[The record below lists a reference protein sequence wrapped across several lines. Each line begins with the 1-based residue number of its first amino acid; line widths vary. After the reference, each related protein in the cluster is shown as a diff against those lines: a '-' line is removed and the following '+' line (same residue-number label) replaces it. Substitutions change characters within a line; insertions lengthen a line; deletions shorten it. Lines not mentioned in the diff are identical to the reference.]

1 MMRRCGAFGLRAI
14 HGKAEFRQNGGKAF
28 AAMIEQEQS
37 QIDDS
42 AFVKALIAPV
52 QHAGRVIMDFYQTDP
67 SAETKADGSP
77 VTKADQAAEA
87 ILLAEIAALAP
98 TIQIISEENAASHKF
113 AASQEFFLVDPL
125 DGTKEFIKA
134 RGDGAF
140 TVNIGLIRNGEPVMG
155 IVFAPALDRLFFG
168 SLGNGAFEISGG
180 ICRQIHVRMPPAD
193 GPVAV
198 ASASH
203 RDAQTNQWLETR
215 GITNSIAIGSS
226 LKFCLIAAGEADLYP
241 RYGPTMEWDT
251 AAGDAVLRAAGGRVT
266 AEDGKPFFYGKAGYR
281 NQPFFAAGG
290 G

>member
-1 MMRRCGAFGLRAI
+1 MVG
-14 HGKAEFRQNGGKAF
+14 
-28 AAMIEQEQS
+28 QEQS
-37 QIDDS
+37 QIDYS
-42 AFVKALIAPV
+42 VLVEALIAPV
-52 QHAGRVIMDFYQTDP
+52 QHAGRVIMEIYQSDL

-77 VTKADQAAEA
+77 VTKADRAAEA
-87 ILLAEIAALAP
+87 ILLAEIATLAP
-98 TIQIISEENAASHKF
+98 SIQIISEENAASHSLS
-113 AASQEFFLVDPL
+113 ASKEFFLVDPL

-134 RGDGAF
+134 CGDGAF
-140 TVNIGLIRNGEPVMG
+140 TVNIGLIKNAEPVMG

-180 ICRQIHVRMPPAD
+180 ICRQICVRMPPAE

-203 RDAQTNQWLETR
+203 RDVQTNQWLEKR
-215 GITNSIAIGSS
+215 GVTNSIAIGSS

-251 AAGDAVLRAAGGRVT
+251 AAGDAVLRAAGGRVM
-266 AEDGKPFFYGKAGYR
+266 AEDGKPFPYGKAGYR
-281 NQPFFAAGG
+281 NEPFFAAGG

>member
-1 MMRRCGAFGLRAI
+1 
-14 HGKAEFRQNGGKAF
+14 
-28 AAMIEQEQS
+28 MIEQEQS

-168 SLGNGAFEISGG
+168 SLGMS
-180 ICRQIHVRMPPAD
+180 
-193 GPVAV
+193 
-198 ASASH
+198 
-203 RDAQTNQWLETR
+203 T
-215 GITNSIAIGSS
+215 
-226 LKFCLIAAGEADLYP
+226 Y
-241 RYGPTMEWDT
+241 
-251 AAGDAVLRAAGGRVT
+251 
-266 AEDGKPFFYGKAGYR
+266 
-281 NQPFFAAGG
+281 
-290 G
+290 

>member
-1 MMRRCGAFGLRAI
+1 MVG
-14 HGKAEFRQNGGKAF
+14 
-28 AAMIEQEQS
+28 QEQS
-37 QIDDS
+37 QIDYS
-42 AFVKALIAPV
+42 ALVKALIAPV
-52 QHAGRVIMDFYQTDP
+52 QHAGSVIMDIYQ
-67 SAETKADGSP
+67 SNLSVETKADGSP
-77 VTKADQAAEA
+77 VTKADHAAEA
-87 ILLAEIAALAP
+87 ILLAEIANLVP
-98 TIQIISEENAASHKF
+98 SIQIISEENATSHNLV
-113 AASQEFFLVDPL
+113 ASQEFFLVDPL

-134 RGDGAF
+134 CGDGAF
-140 TVNIGLIRNGEPVMG
+140 TVNIGLIRNTEPVMG

-180 ICRQIHVRMPPAD
+180 ICRQICVRTPSAE
-193 GPVAV
+193 GLVAV

-203 RDAQTNQWLETR
+203 RDAQTNQWLERR
-215 GITNSIAIGSS
+215 GIINSIAIGSS

-266 AEDGKPFFYGKAGYR
+266 AEDGKPFPYGKAGYR

>member
-1 MMRRCGAFGLRAI
+1 MVR
-14 HGKAEFRQNGGKAF
+14 
-28 AAMIEQEQS
+28 QEQS
-37 QIDDS
+37 QIDYS
-42 AFVKALIAPV
+42 ALVKALIVPV
-52 QHAGRVIMDFYQTDP
+52 QHAGRVIMDVYQSDL

-77 VTKADQAAEA
+77 VTKADHAAEA
-87 ILLAEIAALAP
+87 ILLAKIATLAP
-98 TIQIISEENAASHKF
+98 SIQIVSEENLASHNL

-140 TVNIGLIRNGEPVMG
+140 TVNIGLIKNAEPVMG

-180 ICRQIHVRMPPAD
+180 ICRQIRVRMPPAE

-203 RDAQTNQWLETR
+203 RDAQTNQWLEKR

-226 LKFCLIAAGEADLYP
+226 LKFCLIASGEADLYP

-266 AEDGKPFFYGKAGYR
+266 AEDGKPFPYGKAGYR

>member
-1 MMRRCGAFGLRAI
+1 M
-14 HGKAEFRQNGGKAF
+14 
-28 AAMIEQEQS
+28 AMVGQEQS

-42 AFVKALIAPV
+42 ALVKALIAPV
-52 QHAGRVIMDFYQTDP
+52 QHAGRVIMDFYQTDS

-87 ILLAEIAALAP
+87 ILLAEVAALAP
-98 TIQIISEENAASHKF
+98 SIQVISEENAASHNLV
-113 AASQEFFLVDPL
+113 ASQEFFLVDPL
-125 DGTKEFIKA
+125 DGTKEFIKP

-180 ICRQIHVRMPPAD
+180 ICRQICVRMPPAE

-203 RDAQTNQWLETR
+203 RDAQTNQWLEKR
-215 GITNSIAIGSS
+215 GVTNSIAIGSS

-251 AAGDAVLRAAGGRVT
+251 AAGDAVLRAAGGRVM
-266 AEDGKPFFYGKAGYR
+266 AEDGKPFPYGKAGYR
-281 NQPFFAAGG
+281 NEPFFAAGEG
-290 G
+290 

>member
-1 MMRRCGAFGLRAI
+1 MQRRGAFGLRAI
-14 HGKAEFRQNGGKAF
+14 HSKVRLRQNGGKEF
-28 AAMIEQEQS
+28 AAMVGQEQN
-37 QIDDS
+37 QIDYS
-42 AFVKALIAPV
+42 VLVEALIAPV
-52 QHAGRVIMDFYQTDP
+52 QHAGRVIMEIYQSDL

-77 VTKADQAAEA
+77 VTKADRAAEA
-87 ILLAEIAALAP
+87 ILLAEIATLAP
-98 TIQIISEENAASHKF
+98 SIQIISEENAASHSLS
-113 AASQEFFLVDPL
+113 ASKEFFLVDPL

-134 RGDGAF
+134 CGDGAF
-140 TVNIGLIRNGEPVMG
+140 TVNIGLIKNSEPVMG

-180 ICRQIHVRMPPAD
+180 ICRQICVRMPPAE

-203 RDAQTNQWLETR
+203 RDAQTNQWLEKR
-215 GITNSIAIGSS
+215 GVTNSIAIGSS

-251 AAGDAVLRAAGGRVT
+251 AAGDAVLRAAGGRVM
-266 AEDGKPFFYGKAGYR
+266 AEDGKPFPYGKAGYR
-281 NQPFFAAGG
+281 NEPFFAAGG